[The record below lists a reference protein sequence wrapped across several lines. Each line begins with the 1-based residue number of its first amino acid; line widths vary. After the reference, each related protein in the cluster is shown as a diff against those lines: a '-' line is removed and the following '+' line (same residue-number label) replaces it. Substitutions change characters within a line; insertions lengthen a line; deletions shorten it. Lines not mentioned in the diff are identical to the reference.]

1 MQQCSAPLFYTHHGL
16 STYYSAD
23 LGAAVIDALLART
36 KIDGAHVDDVIWG
49 CISQVGAQAGNIG
62 RNIVLSSNLRAR
74 HLR

>member
-1 MQQCSAPLFYTHHGL
+1 
-16 STYYSAD
+16 
-23 LGAAVIDALLART
+23 VIDALLART

-49 CISQVGAQAGNIG
+49 CVSQVSAQAGNIG